1 MNELGRPT
9 WLRAAALLLSLV
21 PSLVPELVL
30 AGAGDSADTARVEI
44 PTAIFAG
51 PIDIADN
58 ADLHNERPHALMGL
72 ASVFPVGL
80 GLTAG
85 VELLYYSAHYDAPP
99 QPAFVGTYSSS
110 MHLEVLGV
118 GVALG
123 WAHTTKRV
131 RAFGSAGVGAYSSV
145 LTVDN
150 LQYSTFGANE
160 HYAHAGVDVA
170 AGVDV
175 RMPRRWFVQL
185 AARKLWLPAEFPTL
199 AGGKV
204 ALDVGSVTVG
214 VGREFHAPAWFGGR
228 RQPNGT

>member
-1 MNELGRPT
+1 MNVLGRPT
-9 WLRAAALLLSLV
+9 WLPAAALLLSLAPV
-21 PSLVPELVL
+21 LIPELAL
-30 AGAGDSADTARVEI
+30 ARAGDSADTSRVEI

-51 PIDIADN
+51 PIDLADN
-58 ADLHNERPHALMGL
+58 ADLHNEHPHALMGF
-72 ASVFPVGL
+72 ASAFPVGL

-85 VELLYYSAHYDAPP
+85 IELLTYSANYDAPSLAP
-99 QPAFVGTYSSS
+99 PFAGTYSSS

-118 GVALG
+118 GANLG
-123 WAHTTKRV
+123 WAHTTRRV

-150 LQYSTFGANE
+150 LQYSSFGANE
-160 HYAHAGVDVA
+160 HYAHAGVDIA

-185 AARKLWLPAEFPTL
+185 AARKLWLPAEFHML

-214 VGREFHAPAWFGGR
+214 VGREFHAPAWFSG
-228 RQPNGT
+228 